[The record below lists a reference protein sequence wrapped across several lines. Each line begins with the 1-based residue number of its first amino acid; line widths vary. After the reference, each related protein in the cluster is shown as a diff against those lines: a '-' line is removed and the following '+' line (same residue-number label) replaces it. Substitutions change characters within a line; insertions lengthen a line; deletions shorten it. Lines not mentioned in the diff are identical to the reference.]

1 MANSTKR
8 QAAAKPEKPY
18 PGFPLFPHSNGLW
31 AKKVRGRLHYFG
43 PWRDPDAALQRWLDQ
58 RDDLMAGRRPRKK
71 GDPDALTLAD
81 LVNRYLTAK
90 RDAVAAGEITG
101 LTFRNVYGSMA
112 MLIDHFG
119 KDRVVTDLLPEDF
132 SGYRAKLAA
141 GYAPSRV
148 AVEVGQT
155 KALLNWGFASRVL
168 EKPVLT
174 GPDFRAL
181 PEKAVRRLKA
191 ANGGNGPKMFER
203 AEVRRLID
211 QAKPAMK
218 CMVLLGINCGF
229 GNNDCATL
237 TQSAVDLDGGWID
250 HPRPKTG
257 AERRCPLWPETLQ
270 SLREAIAARPGPQDP
285 RYADLVFLRPSGV
298 PWVQFHPH
306 PTKPGVQIEYDCIRH
321 VFSRLLKRLDLH
333 RPGRGFYALR
343 HTHRTV
349 SDETCDA
356 VAANYIMGHVDGSMA
371 AHYRERIA
379 DERLQRVADHVHAW
393 LYGEE
398 GGEG

>member
-1 MANSTKR
+1 MSHSTPR
-8 QAAAKPEKPY
+8 QAATKPEKPY
-18 PGFPLFPHSNGLW
+18 DGFPLFPHSNGLW
-31 AKKVRGRLHYFG
+31 CKKVRGKLHYFG
-43 PWRDPDAALQRWLDQ
+43 PWRDPDAALERWLDQ

-90 RDAVAAGEITG
+90 KDAVASGEIVQSS
-101 LTFRNVYGSMA
+101 FNNAHRSCAA
-112 MLIDHFG
+112 MIGHFG
-119 KDRVVTDLLPEDF
+119 RDRVVADLLPEDF
-132 SGYRAKLAA
+132 TGYRAKLAA
-141 GYAPSRV
+141 SYAPSRV
-148 AVEVGQT
+148 ALEVSLV
-155 KALLNWGFASRVL
+155 KAVLNWGFASRVL

-174 GPDFRAL
+174 GPDFKAL

-203 AEVRRLID
+203 EEVLRLID
-211 QAKPAMK
+211 AAKTPLKA
-218 CMVLLGINCGF
+218 MVLLGINCGF

-237 TQSAVDLDGGWID
+237 TQSAVDLEGGWID

-270 SLREAIAARPGPQDP
+270 SLREAIAARPEPQDP
-285 RYADLVFLRPSGV
+285 RHAELVFLCPPGV
-298 PWVQFHPH
+298 PWVRSRPD
-306 PTKPGVQIEYDCIRH
+306 PKKEGVTLIHDSIRH
-321 VFSRLLKRLDLH
+321 VFRRLLESLDLH

-349 SDETCDA
+349 SDEVCDA
-356 VAANYIMGHVDGSMA
+356 VAANYVMGHIDGSMA

-379 DERLQRVADHVHAW
+379 DERLERVADHVHAW

-398 GGEG
+398 GGEV